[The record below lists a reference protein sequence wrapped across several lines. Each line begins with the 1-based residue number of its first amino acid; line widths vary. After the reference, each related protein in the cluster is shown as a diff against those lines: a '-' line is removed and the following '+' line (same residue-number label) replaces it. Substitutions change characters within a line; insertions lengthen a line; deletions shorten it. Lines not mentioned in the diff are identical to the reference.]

1 MPSNSCSIYGA
12 KVRQLTLDDL
22 GAPLYDVTFCV
33 LDLETTGGS
42 PRTCSITEIGAVKY
56 RGGELVGSFATLVN
70 PGVGIP
76 PFITILT
83 GITQQMVVAAPP
95 IEAALP
101 PFLEFC
107 RGTIIVGHN
116 VRFDLSFLD
125 SVCRR
130 LDYPLVGSEPAG
142 RRHVDTVGLA
152 RRLIRPEVRDLTLAT
167 LARHFRS
174 PFPPIH
180 RALEDARATA
190 HVFHALLERAGTIG
204 ITGLDELLLLP
215 TARGSSYYQKLH
227 LTEGLPRSPGV
238 YMFFDRNEELIYV
251 GKADNLRTRVRSYFY
266 GDERR
271 RIGDLLRQLH
281 RVEYRVC
288 AHSLESEITELRLI
302 HAQRPRFNQ
311 RSRPPRRTLFVRLT
325 EEQFPRLSI
334 AHNLASRGRM
344 WLGPFRSKRAADLVV
359 EALWASTQLRRC
371 TGRAGSRQG
380 LCAPGQMG
388 VALCPCAGGLS
399 ADLYAQVI
407 DTIVGAL
414 GQDPGLVLDPIAH
427 KMRRLAS
434 ERRFEEAA
442 QMRDRHR
449 ALARALERAR
459 AWQAL
464 SAAGRIEL
472 ESNLGE
478 RVVVDQGRLVA
489 AWRAGQTP
497 PLLATPIEPD
507 DGPPAASYPVP
518 PTMDAA
524 EEAHLIWQWMTG
536 GRVRVIESS
545 GPLVLPAA
553 AIPHLSAA

>member
-1 MPSNSCSIYGA
+1 M
-12 KVRQLTLDDL
+12 RQLTLDDL
-22 GAPLYDVTFCV
+22 GTPLYDVTFCV

-42 PRTCSITEIGAVKY
+42 PLTCSITEIGAVKY
-56 RGGELVGSFATLVN
+56 RGGELVGTFATLVN

-101 PFLEFC
+101 AFLEFC

-130 LDYPLVGSEPAG
+130 LDYPLVGAEPAG
-142 RRHVDTVGLA
+142 RRHVDTVRLA

-174 PFPPIH
+174 PFAPTH

-190 HVFHALLERAGTIG
+190 HVFHSLLERAGTLG
-204 ITGLDELLLLP
+204 VTGLDELLMLP
-215 TARGSSYYQKLH
+215 TARGSSFYQKLH

-238 YMFFDRNEELIYV
+238 YMFFDRNGELIYV
-251 GKADNLRTRVRSYFY
+251 GKADNLRSRVRSYFY

-302 HAQRPRFNQ
+302 HAHRPRFNQ

-325 EEQFPRLSI
+325 DEQFPRLSV
-334 AHNLASRGRM
+334 AHKLASQGRM

-359 EALWASTQLRRC
+359 EAFWASTQLRRC
-371 TGRAGSRQG
+371 AGRAGSRQG

-399 ADLYAQVI
+399 ADTYAQVI
-407 DTIVGAL
+407 NKIVDAL
-414 GQDPGLVLDPIAH
+414 DQDPGLVLDPIAH
-427 KMRRLAS
+427 KMRRLAA

-459 AWQAL
+459 AWRAL
-464 SAAGRIEL
+464 AAAGRIEL

-478 RVVVDQGRLVA
+478 RVVIDQGRLVA
-489 AWRAGQTP
+489 AWRSGQAP
-497 PLLATPIEPD
+497 PLLATAIDPD
-507 DGPPAASYPVP
+507 DVPEAATYPVP
-518 PTMDAA
+518 PSMDAA
-524 EEAHLIWQWMTG
+524 EEAHLIWQWMTD
-536 GRVRVIESS
+536 GRVRVIDSS
-545 GPLVLPAA
+545 GPLVLPAGA
-553 AIPHLSAA
+553 VPHLSAA

>member
-1 MPSNSCSIYGA
+1 M
-12 KVRQLTLDDL
+12 RQLSLDDL
-22 GAPLYDVTFCV
+22 GTPLHDVTFCV

-42 PRTCSITEIGAVKY
+42 PLTCAITEIGAVKY
-56 RGGELVGSFATLVN
+56 RGGELLGTFATLVN
-70 PGVGIP
+70 PGTGIP

-83 GITQQMVVAAPP
+83 GITQQMVLAAPP

-101 PFLEFC
+101 AFLEFC
-107 RGTIIVGHN
+107 RGAVIVGHN

-125 SVCRR
+125 SACRR
-130 LDYPLVGSEPAG
+130 LEHPLVGSEPG
-142 RRHVDTVGLA
+142 VRQQVDTVGLA

-174 PFPPIH
+174 PTPPVH

-190 HVFHALLERAGTIG
+190 HVFHSLLERAGSLG
-204 ITGLDELLLLP
+204 VTGLDELLILP
-215 TARGSSYYQKLH
+215 TARGSSYYSKLH
-227 LTEGLPRSPGV
+227 LTDALPRQPGV
-238 YMFFDRNEELIYV
+238 YMFFDRDGAMIYV

-271 RIGDLLRQLH
+271 RIADLLRQLH
-281 RVEYRVC
+281 RIEYRVC

-302 HAQRPRFNQ
+302 HAHRPRFNQ

-325 EEQFPRLSI
+325 EEQFPRLSV
-334 AHNLASRGRM
+334 AHKLATKGRM

-359 EALWASTQLRRC
+359 EALWASTRVRRC
-371 TGRAGSRQG
+371 AGPAGRRQG
-380 LCAPGQMG
+380 PCAPGQMG

-399 ADLYAQVI
+399 AEHYSEVI
-407 DTIVGAL
+407 NTIVGAL
-414 GQDPGLVLDPIAH
+414 DHDPALVLDPIAV
-427 KMRRLAS
+427 KMRRLAA

-464 SAAGRIEL
+464 SNAGRIEF
-472 ESNLGE
+472 EGSLGE
-478 RVVVDQGRLVA
+478 RVLVDQGRLVA
-489 AWRAGQTP
+489 AWRSFETP
-497 PLLATPIEPD
+497 PLLATAI
-507 DGPPAASYPVP
+507 GPAADQTTPTHQVP

-524 EEAHLIWQWMTG
+524 EEAHLIWQWMTR
-536 GRVRVIESS
+536 GRVRVLESS

-553 AIPHLSAA
+553 PIPHLTAA

>member
-1 MPSNSCSIYGA
+1 M
-12 KVRQLTLDDL
+12 RQLTFDDL
-22 GAPLYDVTFCV
+22 GTPLYDVTFCV

-42 PRTCSITEIGAVKY
+42 PLTCSITEIGAVKY
-56 RGGELVGSFATLVN
+56 RAGELVGSFATLVN
-70 PGVGIP
+70 PGTGIP

-83 GITQQMVVAAPP
+83 GITEQMVVAAPP
-95 IEAALP
+95 IESALP

-107 RGTIIVGHN
+107 RGTVIVGHN

-125 SVCRR
+125 SACRR
-130 LDYPLVGSEPAG
+130 LDYPLVGAEPGG

-190 HVFHALLERAGTIG
+190 HVFHALLERAGSLG
-204 ITGLDELLLLP
+204 VTGLDELLILP

-227 LTEGLPRSPGV
+227 LTEGLPRQPGV
-238 YMFFDRNEELIYV
+238 YMFFDRNGELIYV

-271 RIGDLLRQLH
+271 RITDLLRQLH

-302 HAQRPRFNQ
+302 HAHRPRFNQ

-325 EEQFPRLSI
+325 EEPFPRLSV
-334 AHNLASRGRM
+334 AHKLASQGRL
-344 WLGPFRSKRAADLVV
+344 WLGPFRSKRTADLVV
-359 EALWASTQLRRC
+359 EAFWASTQLRRC

-414 GQDPGLVLDPIAH
+414 DHDPGLVLDPIAH
-427 KMRRLAS
+427 KMRRLAA

-442 QMRDRHR
+442 QMRDRYR
-449 ALARALERAR
+449 ALAKALERAR

-464 SAAGRIEL
+464 AAAGRIEL

-489 AWRAGQTP
+489 AWRSGQAP
-497 PLLATPIEPD
+497 PLLVSAIEADDAPTAT
-507 DGPPAASYPVP
+507 YPVP

-545 GPLVLPAA
+545 GPLVLPVA

>member
-1 MPSNSCSIYGA
+1 M
-12 KVRQLTLDDL
+12 RQLSLDDL

-33 LDLETTGGS
+33 LDVETTGGS
-42 PRTCSITEIGAVKY
+42 PLTCSITEIGAVKY
-56 RGGELVGSFATLVN
+56 RGGELVGSFGTLVN
-70 PGVGIP
+70 PGTGIP

-83 GITQQMVVAAPP
+83 GITQQMVLAAPS
-95 IEAALP
+95 IESALP

-107 RGTIIVGHN
+107 RGTVIVGHN

-125 SVCRR
+125 SACRR

-142 RRHVDTVGLA
+142 RQHVDTVGLA

-167 LARHFRS
+167 LARYFRS
-174 PFPPIH
+174 PSPPIH

-190 HVFHALLERAGTIG
+190 HVFHSLLERAGSLG
-204 ITGLDELLLLP
+204 VTGLDELLVLP

-227 LTEGLPRSPGV
+227 LTDGLPRQPGV
-238 YMFFDRNEELIYV
+238 YMFYDRNSELIYV

-271 RIGDLLRQLH
+271 RISDLLRQLD

-302 HAQRPRFNQ
+302 HAHRPRFNQ

-325 EEQFPRLSI
+325 EEQFPRLSV
-334 AHNLASRGRM
+334 AHKLTSKGRM

-359 EALWASTQLRRC
+359 EALWASTQVRRC
-371 TGRAGSRQG
+371 AGRAGSRRG

-399 ADLYAQVI
+399 ADIYSQLI
-407 DTIVGAL
+407 STIVGAL
-414 GQDPGLVLDPIAH
+414 DHDPGLLLDPIAA
-427 KMRRLAS
+427 KMRRLAA

-449 ALARALERAR
+449 ALARTLERAR
-459 AWQAL
+459 AWQAM
-464 SAAGRIEL
+464 SSAGRIEL
-472 ESNLGE
+472 ESSVGE
-478 RVVVDQGRLVA
+478 RVVIDQGQLVA
-489 AWRAGQTP
+489 AWRSGDTP
-497 PLLATPIEPD
+497 PLLARAIGGD
-507 DGPPAASYPVP
+507 DASEGEAYPVP
-518 PTMDAA
+518 PTVEAA

-545 GPLVLPAA
+545 GPLSLPAA
-553 AIPHLSAA
+553 PIPHLSAA

>member
-1 MPSNSCSIYGA
+1 M
-12 KVRQLTLDDL
+12 RQLTLDDL
-22 GAPLYDVTFCV
+22 GTPLYDVTFCV

-42 PRTCSITEIGAVKY
+42 PLTCSITEIGAVKY
-56 RGGELVGSFATLVN
+56 RAGELVGSFATLVN
-70 PGVGIP
+70 PGTGIP

-83 GITQQMVVAAPP
+83 GITEQMVVAAPP
-95 IEAALP
+95 IESALP

-107 RGTIIVGHN
+107 RGTVIVGHN

-125 SVCRR
+125 SACRR
-130 LDYPLVGSEPAG
+130 LDYPLVGAEPGA

-190 HVFHALLERAGTIG
+190 HVFHALLERAGSLG
-204 ITGLDELLLLP
+204 VTGLDELLILP

-227 LTEGLPRSPGV
+227 LTEGLPRQPGV
-238 YMFFDRNEELIYV
+238 YMFFDRNGELIYV

-271 RIGDLLRQLH
+271 RITDLLRQLH

-302 HAQRPRFNQ
+302 HAHRPRFNQ

-325 EEQFPRLSI
+325 EEPFPRLSV
-334 AHNLASRGRM
+334 AHKLASQGRL
-344 WLGPFRSKRAADLVV
+344 WLGPFRSKRTADLVV
-359 EALWASTQLRRC
+359 EAFWASTQLRRC

-414 GQDPGLVLDPIAH
+414 DHDPGLVLDPIAH
-427 KMRRLAS
+427 KMRRLAA

-442 QMRDRHR
+442 QMRDRYR
-449 ALARALERAR
+449 ALAKALERAR

-464 SAAGRIEL
+464 AAAGRIEL

-489 AWRAGQTP
+489 AWRSGQAP
-497 PLLATPIEPD
+497 PLLVSAIEADDAPTAT
-507 DGPPAASYPVP
+507 YPVP

-524 EEAHLIWQWMTG
+524 EEAHLVWQWMTG

-545 GPLVLPAA
+545 GPLVLPVA

>member
-1 MPSNSCSIYGA
+1 M
-12 KVRQLTLDDL
+12 RQLTLDDL

>member
-1 MPSNSCSIYGA
+1 M
-12 KVRQLTLDDL
+12 RQLTLDDL
-22 GAPLYDVTFCV
+22 GTPLYDVTFCV

-42 PRTCSITEIGAVKY
+42 PLTCSITEIGAVKY
-56 RGGELVGSFATLVN
+56 RAGELVGSFATLVN
-70 PGVGIP
+70 PGTGIP

-83 GITQQMVVAAPP
+83 GITEQMVVAAPP
-95 IEAALP
+95 IESALP

-107 RGTIIVGHN
+107 RGTVIVGHN

-125 SVCRR
+125 SACRR
-130 LDYPLVGSEPAG
+130 LDYPLVGAEPGG

-190 HVFHALLERAGTIG
+190 HVFHALLERAGSLG
-204 ITGLDELLLLP
+204 VTGLDELLILP

-227 LTEGLPRSPGV
+227 LTEGLPRQPGV
-238 YMFFDRNEELIYV
+238 YMFFDRNGELIYV

-271 RIGDLLRQLH
+271 RITDLLRQLH

-302 HAQRPRFNQ
+302 HAHRPRFNQ

-325 EEQFPRLSI
+325 EEPFPRLSV
-334 AHNLASRGRM
+334 AHKLASQGRL
-344 WLGPFRSKRAADLVV
+344 WLGPFRSKRTADLVV
-359 EALWASTQLRRC
+359 EAFWASTQLRRC

-414 GQDPGLVLDPIAH
+414 DHDPGLVLDPIAH
-427 KMRRLAS
+427 KMRRLAA

-442 QMRDRHR
+442 QMRDRYR
-449 ALARALERAR
+449 ALAKALERAR

-464 SAAGRIEL
+464 AAAGRIEL

-489 AWRAGQTP
+489 AWRSGQAP
-497 PLLATPIEPD
+497 PLLVSAIEADEAPTAT
-507 DGPPAASYPVP
+507 YPVP

-524 EEAHLIWQWMTG
+524 EEAHLIWHWMTG

-545 GPLVLPAA
+545 GPLVLPVA

>member
-1 MPSNSCSIYGA
+1 M
-12 KVRQLTLDDL
+12 RQLTFDDL
-22 GAPLYDVTFCV
+22 GTPLYDVTFCV

-42 PRTCSITEIGAVKY
+42 PLTCSITEIGAVKY
-56 RGGELVGSFATLVN
+56 RAGELVGSFATLVN
-70 PGVGIP
+70 PGSGIP

-83 GITQQMVVAAPP
+83 GITEQMVVAAPP
-95 IEAALP
+95 IESALP

-107 RGTIIVGHN
+107 RGTVIVGHN

-125 SVCRR
+125 SACRR
-130 LDYPLVGSEPAG
+130 LDYPLVGAEPGG

-190 HVFHALLERAGTIG
+190 HVFHALLERAGSLG
-204 ITGLDELLLLP
+204 VTGLDELLILP

-227 LTEGLPRSPGV
+227 LTEGLPRQPGV
-238 YMFFDRNEELIYV
+238 YMFFDRNGELIYV

-271 RIGDLLRQLH
+271 RITDLLRQLH

-302 HAQRPRFNQ
+302 HAHRPRFNQ

-325 EEQFPRLSI
+325 EEPFPRLSV
-334 AHNLASRGRM
+334 AHKLASQGRL
-344 WLGPFRSKRAADLVV
+344 WLGPFRSKRTADLVV
-359 EALWASTQLRRC
+359 EAFWASTQLRRC

-414 GQDPGLVLDPIAH
+414 DHDPGLVLDPIAH
-427 KMRRLAS
+427 KMRRLAA

-442 QMRDRHR
+442 QMRDRYR
-449 ALARALERAR
+449 ALAKALERAR

-464 SAAGRIEL
+464 AAAGRIEL

-489 AWRAGQTP
+489 AWRSGQAP
-497 PLLATPIEPD
+497 PLLVSAIEADDAPTAT
-507 DGPPAASYPVP
+507 YPVP

-545 GPLVLPAA
+545 GPLVLPVA